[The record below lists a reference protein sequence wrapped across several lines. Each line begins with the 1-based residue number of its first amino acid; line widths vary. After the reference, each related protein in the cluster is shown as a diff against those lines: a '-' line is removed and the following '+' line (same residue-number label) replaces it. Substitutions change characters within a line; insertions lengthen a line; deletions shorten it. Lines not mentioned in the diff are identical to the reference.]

1 MSFGFI
7 FIFPICLGAITVYF
21 SGEEQRKSI
30 MFQIFMPA
38 LVSTLSLFISM
49 IAGWEGTICL
59 IMALPI
65 YWVLSI
71 AGGLITGFVLARL
84 KNKNMQLLSFSFLL
98 ISPFISGISESYISL
113 PSEIRTVQTQI
124 KISAKPEEIWSQI
137 ARIPKITEEQ
147 NGFFY
152 FMGFPKPVEATLSH
166 EGVGG
171 VREAIFEK
179 GLMFLETITIW
190 EENRKLRFTIKSQPE
205 FTPLTTLDPHVVVG
219 GDYFDTLSG
228 EYEIE
233 KINEKESILH
243 LQSQFRVST
252 RFNFYANL
260 WADYL
265 MADIQ
270 NNILRVLKTRTE
282 NLVKKDSQK

>member
-1 MSFGFI
+1 
-7 FIFPICLGAITVYF
+7 
-21 SGEEQRKSI
+21 
-30 MFQIFMPA
+30 
-38 LVSTLSLFISM
+38 
-49 IAGWEGTICL
+49 
-59 IMALPI
+59 
-65 YWVLSI
+65 
-71 AGGLITGFVLARL
+71 
-84 KNKNMQLLSFSFLL
+84 MQLLSFSFLL